1 MSSASS
7 LVAAALRCSVT
18 QFTEHISIN
27 QSSDGASLLSRSLKH
42 HHISWPNR
50 TDVMWSRACWTCYRG
65 VVWWNKQRRP
75 HIMIMELG
83 RKSLSLLLLDQLT
96 EPGGK
101 KKYREEW
108 VYITGSVINTA
119 VLRCFKQKSDYT
131 EVSLRCWVGSAGPK
145 VCFSEQR
152 LDLCTSVWG
161 GAEVWSCHN
170 TSCCL
175 VSVACFPVFPLTSP
189 VCSHARS
196 DIVLR
201 HIFMS
206 CNAQFWS
213 IRLY

>member
-27 QSSDGASLLSRSLKH
+27 QSSDGASLLSCR
-42 HHISWPNR
+42 HISQPNR
-50 TDVMWSRACWTCYRG
+50 TGPTWCGAELAERVTGAF
-65 VVWWNKQRRP
+65 VWWNKQRRP

-96 EPGGK
+96 EPRGKKK

-131 EVSLRCWVGSAGPK
+131 EASLRCWVGSAGPK

-152 LDLCTSVWG
+152 LDLCTSVWR

-175 VSVACFPVFPLTSP
+175 VSVARFPVFPLTSP

-206 CNAQFWS
+206 CTAQFWS
-213 IRLY
+213 IKLY